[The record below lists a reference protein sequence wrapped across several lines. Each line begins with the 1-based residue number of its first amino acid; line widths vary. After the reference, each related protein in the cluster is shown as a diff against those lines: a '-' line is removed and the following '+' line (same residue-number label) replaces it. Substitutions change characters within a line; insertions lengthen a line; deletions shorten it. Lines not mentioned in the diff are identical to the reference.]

1 MEQKNVNHLK
11 KKLFELRFPKKNV
24 LADFISRV
32 IFLHFF
38 LQLCRKIE
46 NNKVHGTMDCMI
58 IESPQDG

>member
-1 MEQKNVNHLK
+1 MSIILK
-11 KKLFELRFPKKNV
+11 KNYLNLDFQKKNV

-58 IESPQDG
+58 IESPHDG